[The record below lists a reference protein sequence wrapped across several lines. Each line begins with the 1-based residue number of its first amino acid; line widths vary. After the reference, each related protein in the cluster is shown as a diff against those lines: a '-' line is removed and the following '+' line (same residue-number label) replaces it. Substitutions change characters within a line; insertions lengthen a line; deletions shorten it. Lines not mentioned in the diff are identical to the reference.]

1 MLHRSSANRRGWI
14 GSTLLIGT
22 ILLTGAALAT
32 WKIASIKRSNAA
44 GANQPEPMEVVTA
57 ATAVERP
64 YRPTTTAIGTVLAL
78 QSITLSNE
86 IAGTVRQVGL
96 ESGRTVEAGALLV
109 ALDVSVEE
117 AALEAETARARL
129 AETTLKRLESLSRHQ
144 AVSQEEV
151 DQARAAHDVAQA
163 QVAQTRAI
171 IARKTIRAPFRA
183 RVGLA
188 DVHPGQYLNEGT
200 ELTTL
205 QGVAT
210 AANVDFAVA
219 QRVAAG
225 LRVGDEVGVTA
236 GNDASPVAARIV
248 AIDSRVDATTRNASI
263 RARIADASRVAV
275 PGASV
280 RVLVPGGPPGKAVAV
295 PVSALR
301 KGPEGDHVFVLATAK
316 DGKLRAQQ
324 RPVRAGTVAG
334 DTVLLE
340 DGLKAGEQVATSG
353 SFKLREGVLVAV
365 AKDTSAAA
373 GGAK

>member
-1 MLHRSSANRRGWI
+1 MSPRTLANRRGWI
-14 GSTLLIGT
+14 GTALLVGGIVT
-22 ILLTGAALAT
+22 TGAALTA
-32 WKIASIKRSNAA
+32 WKLSERDKSEAAAAS
-44 GANQPEPMEVVTA
+44 QPEPTETITVA
-57 ATAVERP
+57 LATEREH
-64 YRPTTTAIGTVLAL
+64 RPTTTAVGTVLAMR
-78 QSITLSNE
+78 SITLRNE
-86 IAGTVRQVGL
+86 ISGTVDRVALTPGDI
-96 ESGRTVEAGALLV
+96 VEAGALLV
-109 ALDVSVEE
+109 ALDVSVETAE
-117 AALEAETARARL
+117 LEAQSAQAALAR
-129 AETTLKRLESLSRHQ
+129 TTLARLESLRRHE

-151 DQARAAHDVAQA
+151 DQARAARDVAQA
-163 QVAQTRAI
+163 QIARTKAI
-171 IARKTIRAPFRA
+171 IARKTIRAPFRV
-183 RVGLA
+183 RVGIA
-188 DVHPGQYLNEGT
+188 DVHPGQYLDEGT

-225 LRVGDEVGVTA
+225 LRVGDTVGVTA

-248 AIDSRVDATTRNASI
+248 AIDSRVDATTRNASV
-263 RARIADASRVAV
+263 RARIANASRVAV

-324 RPVRAGTVAG
+324 RTVRAGTVAG
-334 DTVLLE
+334 DTVLIE

-365 AKDTSAAA
+365 AKDSSAAA
-373 GGAK
+373 SGAK